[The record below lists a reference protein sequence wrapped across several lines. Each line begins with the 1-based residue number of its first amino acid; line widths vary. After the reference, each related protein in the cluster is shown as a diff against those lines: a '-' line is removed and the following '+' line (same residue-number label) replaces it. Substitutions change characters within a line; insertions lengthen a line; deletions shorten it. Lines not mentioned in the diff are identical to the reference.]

1 MYGLSV
7 QSTEYQR
14 EARNRLHLPF
24 QLLSDND
31 LEFAGR
37 LDLPT
42 FEVAREQLLKRLT
55 LVLDDGRVKHVFY
68 PVFPPDEHAKEVI
81 LWLDT
86 SPPAGNSE

>member
-1 MYGLSV
+1 M

-24 QLLSDND
+24 HLLSDDD

-42 FEVAREQLLKRLT
+42 FEAAGERLLKRLT
-55 LVLDDGRVKHVFY
+55 LVLDDGRVEHVFY
-68 PVFPPDEHAKEVI
+68 PVFPPDEHAKEVVR
-81 LWLDT
+81 WLET
-86 SPPAGNSE
+86 SLPAGNSE